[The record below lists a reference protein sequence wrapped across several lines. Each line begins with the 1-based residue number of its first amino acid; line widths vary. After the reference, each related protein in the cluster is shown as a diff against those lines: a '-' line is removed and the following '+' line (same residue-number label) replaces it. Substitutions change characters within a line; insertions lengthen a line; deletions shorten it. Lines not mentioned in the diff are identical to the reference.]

1 MEARIVSGYG
11 LKFAAI
17 KAGKFRRNHFDAKV
31 MQILNPA
38 TFLLNARDAFKV
50 VQGLGQ
56 SMALL
61 RREKPDVVFCK
72 GGFVALPVGLAAALL
87 RRPLVIH
94 ESDVTPGLG
103 TKILAR
109 YANKIAVGFPVK
121 HYKEFEAGK
130 LVYTGNPVRQEI
142 VTAQRRE
149 GLERFELSDDLPVV
163 LVTGGSQGA
172 AEVNDAVTAA
182 LAQLVEFCQVIHVTG
197 EAEYER
203 VKFAVSRLGKLPHS
217 ERYQV
222 FGYLAGDMA
231 LALAAADIV
240 LSRAGATTISELAA
254 LKKPTILIPNMAMA
268 GHQVE
273 NARMLARA
281 GAARVLEGAK
291 ATSGR
296 LVGEI
301 KRLAGDR
308 EERESLGRGIAAFGR
323 DDAAK
328 ELAQL
333 ILATGRVGEGS
344 K

>member
-17 KAGKFRRNHFDAKV
+17 KAGKFRRNHFDSKV

-38 TFLLNARDAFKV
+38 TLLPNARDALKV

-56 SMALL
+56 SLALL

-72 GGFVALPVGLAAALL
+72 GGFVALPVGLAAAML

-109 YANKIAVGFPVK
+109 YASKIAVGFPVK
-121 HYKEFEAGK
+121 HYREFEAAK
-130 LVYTGNPVRQEI
+130 LVYTGNPVRKEI
-142 VTAQRRE
+142 TEARRQE
-149 GLERFELSDDLPVV
+149 GLERFELSGEVPVV

-172 AEVNDAVTAA
+172 AELNDVVMSA
-182 LAQLVEFCQVIHVTG
+182 LPQLLEFCQVIHVTG

-203 VKFAVSRLGKLPHS
+203 IKFAVSRLGKFSSL
-217 ERYQV
+217 ERYKP

-231 LALAAADIV
+231 LALAAADVV
-240 LSRAGATTISELAA
+240 LSRAGATTISELAV
-254 LKKPTILIPNMAMA
+254 LKKPTVLIPNTVMA

-273 NARMLARA
+273 NARMLARV

-291 ATSGR
+291 MTPDRVVGELKR
-296 LVGEI
+296 LV
-301 KRLAGDR
+301 GDR
-308 EERESLGRGIAAFGR
+308 EEQGSLGRGIAAFGR
-323 DDAAK
+323 EDAAK
-328 ELAQL
+328 ELAHL
-333 ILATGRVGEGS
+333 ILAAGRAGEGS